1 MTNVEIKLTGKE
13 RDVWLEKKGKL
24 EEEKQRIA
32 KEKEEKRKKRDK
44 GAKLTKEEYLKQA
57 LLEKCVNFI

>member
-1 MTNVEIKLTGKE
+1 MLKLELTGKE
-13 RDVWLEKKGKL
+13 RDVWLAKKGKL

-44 GAKLTKEEYLKQA
+44 GAKLTKEEYLAQA
-57 LLEKCVNFI
+57 LKEKSVSIHI

>member
-1 MTNVEIKLTGKE
+1 MTNVEIELTGKE

-32 KEKEEKRKKRDK
+32 KEKEEKRKKRYK